1 MAPLGN
7 ILNVDMH
14 GGEISFV
21 LAPPN
26 PALFSLLWF
35 AYSPKD
41 CAGIEAF
48 THGDVPSSRVPHK
61 FFLLREPRQFTSGI
75 MDSPCAQNPGAIY
88 RCAVGAVKGL
98 LS

>member
-1 MAPLGN
+1 MALLGN
-7 ILNVDMH
+7 VLNVDMQ
-14 GGEISFV
+14 GGKISFV
-21 LAPPN
+21 LAPPS
-26 PALFSLLWF
+26 PALFSLLRF

-48 THGDVPSSRVPHK
+48 TRGDVPSSRVPHK

-75 MDSPCAQNPGAIY
+75 RDAPCAQSPGAIY